1 MPTVPENY
9 KANKPSRKT
18 YNEVRARV
26 SYLQR
31 LNQPYLDDRW
41 KIQKIMNGGQGAVD
55 VLLSGMP
62 TNEMSLPAANHIR
75 SGIERFSE
83 MISPRPDLRINPP
96 AHNDKVKPKKA
107 AEKRERI
114 VEHYDEKCKLTKQ
127 LVQGS
132 LWTPG
137 YGFFS
142 WMVQMRRD
150 RRSGYLFP
158 KAELRDPLTTFPAE
172 WGIDQDPDDIAYTR
186 TVDRDTLAQV
196 YPHAKGSILASKGK
210 RGPGGSYDLGGLVS
224 GGKEPGWEGTR
235 GGATVVEYVDGW
247 GTYVMC
253 EDHDGFLDVYE
264 HPLPTAP
271 IVVPRRFT
279 FDRLVGQ
286 FNDVVGLAASMAKL
300 TLLHQIVMEEAAFA
314 PIVVSGR
321 MDQPFRKGRDAVN
334 IVEGGDAKYL
344 MQNVPYQMFT
354 EIDRLEGHLRQTT
367 GYSQQADGQS
377 PISFVTG
384 QGLEELGSS
393 LHRQVERYQLAF
405 GDALESLDS
414 IRLEM
419 DEKVNGDIDLPL
431 EAVRNGATYAE
442 EYNPASDI
450 GGHYRTRRVYG
461 LMAAWDDARKLV
473 GGLQLLAA
481 GAIDLTTLQENLRG
495 LDNIPQIQERA
506 RKDKAQEVLFNGL
519 LAAADQGDPAA
530 RMAALSIYKDGD
542 VASAIE
548 EYYGQQEQPQ
558 QDPMAAAGPQGPS
571 AQDEFSQV
579 LSRLTGAG
587 DAQGGAQ
594 TVQRVGAGA

>member
-1 MPTVPENY
+1 MPSNH
-9 KANKPSRKT
+9 KAEKPPRKT
-18 YNEVRARV
+18 YSQVRNRIA
-26 SYLQR
+26 YLKR
-31 LNQPYLDDRW
+31 LNMPYMEDRW
-41 KIQKIMNGGQGAVD
+41 RIRAVMNGGPDAVS
-55 VLLSGMP
+55 VLLSGLP
-62 TNEMSLPAANHIR
+62 SNDQTLPAANYIR

-83 MISPRPDLRINPP
+83 MISPTPDLRVDPP
-96 AHNDKVKPKKA
+96 QHNDKERPRKA

-114 VEHYDEKCKLTKQ
+114 VEHYDDKCKLDRQ

-142 WMVQMRRD
+142 WQVKMRKDKRH
-150 RRSGYLFP
+150 GYLCP
-158 KAELRDPLTTFPAE
+158 KAELRDPMTTYPAE
-172 WGIDQDPDDIAYTR
+172 WGVDQEPDDIAYER
-186 TVDRDTLAQV
+186 TVDRETLADI
-196 YPHAKGSILASKGK
+196 YPHAAGSIMGRKPNLSTE
-210 RGPGGSYDLGGLVS
+210 GSTAGFPT
-224 GGKEPGWEGTR
+224 GGKAGWDGNR
-235 GGATVVEYVDGW
+235 GGAVVTEYVDAW
-247 GTYVMC
+247 GTYVLC
-253 EDHDGFLDVYE
+253 DDHDGFLDVYE
-264 HPLPTAP
+264 HPLNYAP

-286 FNDVVGLAASMAKL
+286 FNDVIGLSSSMAKL
-300 TLLHQIVMEEAAFA
+300 TLLHQIVMEDAAFA
-314 PIVVSGR
+314 PVIVNGR

-334 IVEGGDAKYL
+334 IIEGGDAKYL
-344 MQNVPYQMFT
+344 MQNVPYQMFQ

-405 GDALESLDS
+405 GDGLEMLDS

-419 DEKVNGDIDLPL
+419 DEKVNGDTTLPL
-431 EAVRNGATYAE
+431 EGNRKGAAFSE
-442 EYNPASDI
+442 EYVPSKDI
-450 GGHYRTRRVYG
+450 AGHYRTRRVYG

-495 LDNIPQIQERA
+495 LDNIPKIQERS

-519 LAAADQGDPAA
+519 LAAADQGDPNA
-530 RMAALSIYKDGD
+530 RQAALSIYKDGD
-542 VASAIE
+542 ISKAIE
-548 EYYGQQEQPQ
+548 EFYAPPEQEA
-558 QDPMAAAGPQGPS
+558 DPAAAMAAQGGAPS
-571 AQDEFSQV
+571 PDDFTQV

-594 TVQRVGAGA
+594 TVQRIAG